1 MNREQLF
8 EGIGGLDEALL
19 VRSEGRAQ
27 SRERR
32 QLKWDEKI
40 RRKKRLRRWL
50 TVAACVALVILG
62 TAEVIDRMGY
72 LRMGCSAW
80 AGTLVDGVYYYNV
93 SHSGVWRYTPQD
105 GSRRIVSAWE
115 ADGWQVNAYGIYY
128 TQGRSLYVREHESG
142 KKRRLYRAGL
152 FESTDIG
159 LSMQTDGNVVVRV
172 YNRRKDIV
180 YEVYELLLNGVT
192 GNVLGEVTE
201 KVSYSE
207 KGLLY
212 SESHFQVGE
221 RQLILVKEEGKEGY
235 DLLENGESLLPE
247 GRRLESSN
255 WIRYYGSTLFL
266 PFCREKDAVSSD
278 YLVVRPDGSDSI
290 LESGNRSFLTGT
302 DDFLFYLIGN
312 AGTVNT
318 LWCMEIATGEC
329 WQVQKNREITIYDM
343 VTDGEW
349 MYTCVPWSE
358 EQVCWRLVYDES
370 GRPAILELVSE
381 DING

>member
-27 SRERR
+27 SRKSK
-32 QLKWDEKI
+32 QIKWDEKTG
-40 RRKKRLRRWL
+40 RKKRLRRWL

-62 TAEVIDRMGY
+62 AAEVIDRMDY
-72 LRMGCSAW
+72 LRMGCSAL

-93 SHSGVWRYTPQD
+93 SHSGVWCYTPQD
-105 GSRRIVSAWE
+105 GSRRIVSTWE
-115 ADGWQVNAYGIYY
+115 EDGWLANAYGIYY

-142 KKRRLYRAGL
+142 KKRRLYKAGL

-159 LSMQTDGNVVVRV
+159 FSMQTDGNVVVRV
-172 YNRRKDIV
+172 YNKRKDT
-180 YEVYELLLNGVT
+180 VYELLLDGVT

-212 SESHFQVGE
+212 SESHFQVGD

-235 DLLENGESLLPE
+235 DLLENEESLLPE

-255 WIRYYGSTLFL
+255 WIRCYGNTLFL
-266 PFCREKDAVSSD
+266 PLCREKDAVPSD

-290 LESGNRSFLTGT
+290 LESGNRFFLTGT

-312 AGTVNT
+312 TSSVNS

-329 WQVQKNREITIYDM
+329 WQVQKNQEITIYDM
-343 VTDGEW
+343 ETDGEW

-370 GRPAILELVSE
+370 SRPTALELVSG
-381 DING
+381 DIAAR

>member
-19 VRSEGRAQ
+19 ARSEGRVQ
-27 SRERR
+27 FRENR
-32 QLKWDEKI
+32 QLKWDEKTG
-40 RRKKRLRRWL
+40 RKKRLRRWL

-62 TAEVIDRMGY
+62 AAEVIDRMDY
-72 LRMGCSAW
+72 LRMGCSAL

-115 ADGWQVNAYGIYY
+115 EDGWQANAYGIYY

-142 KKRRLYRAGL
+142 KKRLLYKAGL

-159 LSMQTDGNVVVRV
+159 FSMQADGNVVVRI
-172 YNRRKDIV
+172 YNKRKDTI
-180 YEVYELLLNGVT
+180 YELLLNGVT

-212 SESHFQVGE
+212 SESHFQVGD

-247 GRRLESSN
+247 GRRLESSYL
-255 WIRYYGSTLFL
+255 IRYYGNTLFL
-266 PFCREKDAVSSD
+266 PFCREKDAVHRD

-290 LESGNRSFLTGT
+290 LESGNRFFQTGT

-312 AGTVNT
+312 TGTVNS

-329 WQVQKNREITIYDM
+329 WRVQKNQEITIYDM
-343 VTDGEW
+343 ETDGEW
-349 MYTCVPWSE
+349 MFTCVPWSE

-370 GRPAILELVSE
+370 GRPAILELVSG
-381 DING
+381 DIGG